1 MTSDLWGAKGAWYHI
16 PVWHDMSMK
25 QCEWKPAFMKKNV
38 LLLKCWNF
46 YQHRQHIIVI
56 ISNCAHCHSMRSL
69 LYFYSFCLQILWG
82 DFIYLFFQQTCFV
95 LAASYYSY
103 DCTYLHL
110 ETATDI
116 SPLVAEMLHWDIC
129 QFNCLLKAMGSADV
143 SGADRAFLVP

>member
-1 MTSDLWGAKGAWYHI
+1 
-16 PVWHDMSMK
+16 
-25 QCEWKPAFMKKNV
+25 
-38 LLLKCWNF
+38 
-46 YQHRQHIIVI
+46 
-56 ISNCAHCHSMRSL
+56 MRSL

-95 LAASYYSY
+95 LAAAYYSY